1 MRKWILQ
8 WLGLDAWMRGIEQA
22 VGEVRLLVQDRVLT
36 LQSEAQLLREQNK
49 ALLDAFIALKV
60 RPPEISTRK
69 IPASLLVQQQTIE
82 AFRKDREV

>member
-49 ALLDAFIALKV
+49 ALLAAFIALKV
-60 RPPEISTRK
+60 KPPEISTRK

-82 AFRKDREV
+82 AFRKDQEA